1 MNMNL
6 IVRRLFVAS
15 ILVMTPSVTS
25 AQQLPGGRNTDLEML
40 ERGFDVLGTNIP
52 SFPPGYWST
61 PAGKA
66 RLEQLQMERFR
77 ESIEE
82 LTELGEEDWTEQYD
96 STSDRSV
103 RRGFEDR
110 VEDLEVVTDGLIKFF
125 EWRFAAEPV
134 EVERPSRKGIRER
147 VVQMTP
153 MLGQIL
159 EAIDTLRGGGSI
171 EVQQFVT
178 MRENLAHI
186 HALSQILRD

>member
-15 ILVMTPSVTS
+15 ILVMTPSMTS